1 MQSSNQ
7 GPVNREVMMNIGTYM
22 CGVLVIPFA
31 IVGLLFGIFK
41 EKATKFVAGFNTF
54 SDEEQAM
61 YDRAAISRD
70 IRNQCFIWSALM
82 LGGTVLSYVLSPYMA
97 IPTFI
102 IWCFLFFK
110 DTHID
115 ARKAFEKYL
124 LK

>member
-1 MQSSNQ
+1 
-7 GPVNREVMMNIGTYM
+7 MNIGAYM
-22 CGVLVIPFA
+22 CGVLVMPFA

-41 EKATKFVAGFNTF
+41 EKATKFVAGFNSF

-110 DTHID
+110 DIHID
-115 ARKAFEKYL
+115 AHKAFEKYL

>member
-1 MQSSNQ
+1 
-7 GPVNREVMMNIGTYM
+7 MNIGAYM
-22 CGVLVIPFA
+22 CGVLVMPFA

-82 LGGTVLSYVLSPYMA
+82 LGG
-97 IPTFI
+97 
-102 IWCFLFFK
+102 K
-110 DTHID
+110 
-115 ARKAFEKYL
+115 
-124 LK
+124 